1 MPPVRAALFAIGGLL
16 FGSFLTVVIH
26 RVPRK
31 ESIVAP
37 GSACPRCGTPIRWF
51 ENLPVLSWLALW
63 GKCRHCG
70 ERISFQYPLIEA
82 ATAVLFAAA
91 ALTVEP
97 LGPAIILALFLGSM
111 LAIAVIDA
119 RHKIVPNAITYPAV
133 PLAAAALG
141 LAQATGGGVDLVS
154 GLIGMVAYALPI
166 GLIAFAYPA
175 GMGLGDAKL
184 AALIGLV
191 LGSFGLRLV
200 AVAAGLGILAG
211 GVGAIVAVAV
221 LRLGRKAQVPY
232 GPYLAGGAVVAAL
245 AGDPIARA
253 YLSLFQV

>member
-1 MPPVRAALFAIGGLL
+1 MRVALFAIGGLL

-26 RVPRK
+26 RVPRR

-51 ENLPVLSWLALW
+51 ENLPVLSWLALR
-63 GKCRHCG
+63 GRCRHCG

-82 ATAVLFAAA
+82 ATAALFAGA
-91 ALTVEP
+91 ALTVDR
-97 LGPAIILALFLGSM
+97 PAPAVMVALFLGTM

-119 RHKIVPNAITYPAV
+119 RHRIVPNAITYPAV
-133 PLAAAALG
+133 PLAAAGLG
-141 LAQATGGGVDLVS
+141 LVQATGGGVDLVS
-154 GLIGMVAYALPI
+154 GLIGLAAYAVPI
-166 GLIAFAYPA
+166 GLIALVYPA

-211 GVGAIVAVAV
+211 GVGAIVAVTV

-232 GPYLAGGAVVAAL
+232 GPYLAGGAVAAVFV
-245 AGDPIARA
+245 GDQVARA
-253 YLSLFQV
+253 YLGLFQV

>member
-1 MPPVRAALFAIGGLL
+1 VRVALFAVLGLIL
-16 FGSFLTVVIH
+16 GSFLTVVIH

-31 ESIVAP
+31 ESIVRP

-51 ENLPVLSWLALW
+51 ENIPVGSWLALR
-63 GKCRHCG
+63 GRCRHCG
-70 ERISFQYPLIEA
+70 ERISAQYPLLEAGTMLLFAVAALLVEPVEA
-82 ATAVLFAAA
+82 AGLVAPF
-91 ALTVEP
+91 
-97 LGPAIILALFLGSM
+97 LGLMLALAL
-111 LAIAVIDA
+111 IDA
-119 RHKIVPNAITYPAV
+119 RHKVVPNAITYPAV
-133 PLAAAALG
+133 ALFAVAIG
-141 LAQATGGGVDLVS
+141 VVQALGGGVDLLR
-154 GLIGMVAYALPI
+154 GAIGMAAYALPI
-166 GLIAFAYPA
+166 AAIAVLYPA

-191 LGSFGLRLV
+191 IGSVSLASV

-245 AGDPIARA
+245 GGPAISRA
-253 YLSLFQV
+253 YLSLFSI